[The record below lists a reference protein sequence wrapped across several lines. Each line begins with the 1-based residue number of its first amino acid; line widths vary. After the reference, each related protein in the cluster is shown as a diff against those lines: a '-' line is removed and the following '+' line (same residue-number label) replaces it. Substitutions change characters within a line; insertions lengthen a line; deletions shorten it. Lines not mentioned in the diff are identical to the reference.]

1 MPIYFK
7 FFSAKEYDFIPVD
20 GSVISVDALKRK
32 FFESKYKQKSKG
44 SCLGT
49 DLDLVVV
56 NAQTNDCYVDDMLI
70 PNNTRVLIRRV
81 PGTRFRKPIST
92 ATIVVIGTQQ
102 PLSSHFTGSNI
113 TFEDD
118 DGFGDDDVL
127 VIPRMQPVQSSKST
141 VDEEF
146 DEDSKIKALVNTP
159 ALDWQPKGSNGV
171 GFGSRGV
178 IGGLRKKIPP
188 QGYICHRCKVPGHFI
203 QHCPTNGDPK
213 YDFKRVKPP
222 TGIPKSML
230 MPNPDGSYKL
240 SSGATAVLQPNND
253 AFEKEILGCFPSKIS
268 VDNLPPELL
277 CPLCKQVMR
286 DAVLT
291 SKCCF
296 KSFCDTC
303 IRVHLITSKLTCA
316 CGATNVLTDY
326 LIPNMTLRDTIN
338 CFVQSGSSYSST
350 VENAKSNSFPVKDM
364 ESSHC
369 SQAQISTT
377 KLSAESFEEE
387 QKPSPSNVEDKANER
402 KPLDAPRQMAKK
414 ARTEGAADVSEATIG
429 SIRTKDTASQGSI
442 LVVGEEVQQKDV
454 SVEGEKKRKER
465 KVIKKKKR
473 GRNSQD
479 VEAESYMMPVGS
491 YAYNPHWIGM
501 QAGLQ
506 GYMAPYYA
514 AGAMSYGWS
523 PFGTTFNDS
532 GVRGYQQPASCVT
545 ASDSPLP
552 EIRMGQFKILEN
564 LMLPLRSLD
573 SALEIL
579 LVGRPMYGI
588 IRQAM
593 ETVLPRLS
601 GRPPLQFVVRAPKRF
616 WADERSAPSS
626 EKKKEISLMPPSPSF
641 DINGSGENDQL
652 IVPFDVKYQ
661 YYARLW
667 CEAPVLCGTEICCA
681 QSSFWR

>member
-102 PLSSHFTGSNI
+102 PLSSHFTGSSSSRTGSEAAVTAACRSDAVNASVSSVHGSTVTSLSSTKYSEDI

-465 KVIKKKKR
+465 KVIKYEVQQKEGSGERRKKKR

-523 PFGTTFNDS
+523 PFGTTFN
-532 GVRGYQQPASCVT
+532 GA
-545 ASDSPLP
+545 
-552 EIRMGQFKILEN
+552 
-564 LMLPLRSLD
+564 
-573 SALEIL
+573 
-579 LVGRPMYGI
+579 
-588 IRQAM
+588 
-593 ETVLPRLS
+593 
-601 GRPPLQFVVRAPKRF
+601 
-616 WADERSAPSS
+616 
-626 EKKKEISLMPPSPSF
+626 
-641 DINGSGENDQL
+641 
-652 IVPFDVKYQ
+652 
-661 YYARLW
+661 
-667 CEAPVLCGTEICCA
+667 
-681 QSSFWR
+681 